1 VLEVDMPGN
10 RGPETRLTS
19 LTDEYLE
26 NGVVVDEI
34 ESCHN
39 KNVRD
44 GMLYM
49 LVFGEVKGK
58 SEQTSKRGR
67 CALTTLRGARRV
79 GDARWT

>member
-10 RGPETRLTS
+10 RGPETCLTS

-44 GMLYM
+44 GMPYM

-58 SEQTSKRGR
+58 RANEQKR
-67 CALTTLRGARRV
+67 
-79 GDARWT
+79 